1 MSGRETEIKGQF
13 TKSVGAGLGAVMGG
27 GGSYYVLEYK
37 TPAGRFP
44 AGHRQEVIVN
54 YLELGR
60 DPKCGL
66 RFSEQDRTV
75 SRKHAA
81 ITREGDSW
89 ALVNL
94 SQTNPTLLNGR
105 PVTSKWYLQ
114 SGDEIQLS
122 NEGPRLGFLIPA
134 NNKAG
139 SLGLSRRL
147 SLFRQQAMRPY
158 KTAMMAMGMLLLLVI
173 AGGAYGITYLMQ
185 ENKQQQQTLVDLE
198 AKQQLSAAL
207 ADSLVRVNQEN
218 KELMEKMQRDMGRIR
233 QEVRNRPT
241 PPPSSAQGSS
251 PTPGSGFNQDEMN
264 ALYPDVYHINADRLT
279 LTYPDGSSETVEGYS
294 WSGTGFLTADGRFI
308 TARHVIEPW
317 FFPSPGDELMFLL
330 NILQVNAGV
339 KVEARIRATSPS
351 GRQLTFKGGQFWVD
365 RSKDARV
372 EANIEGESVVVQIG
386 YDNPNDGSYINA
398 GASGSLVCDTQRSTS
413 LRTGESLVV
422 LGYPL
427 GIGASEAGNMA
438 PIFGRTTVARPGLEN
453 GSIITTDRTFDH
465 GNSGG
470 PVFYRNEDG
479 TFVVVGLI
487 SGGMGDAIGRIVPV
501 SLLY

>member
-1 MSGRETEIKGQF
+1 
-13 TKSVGAGLGAVMGG
+13 MGG
-27 GGSYYVLEYK
+27 AGSYYLLEYK

-54 YLELGR
+54 YLEMGR

-66 RFSEQDRTV
+66 RFSEQDKTV

-81 ITREGDSW
+81 ITREGDNW

-122 NEGPRLGFLIPA
+122 TEGPRLGFLIPA

-147 SLFRQQAMRPY
+147 SLFRQQALQPY
-158 KTAMMAMGMLLLLVI
+158 KTAMIALGTLLLLI
-173 AGGAYGITYLMQ
+173 TAGAAYGLNYLMQ
-185 ENKQQQQTLVDLE
+185 ENKQQQLVLEDLRD
-198 AKQQLSAAL
+198 KQELSAVQ
-207 ADSLVRVNQEN
+207 ADSLARVNQEN
-218 KELMEKMQRDMGRIR
+218 KELMEKMNRDLQRVRK
-233 QEVRNRPT
+233 EVRARPAPAPAAST
-241 PPPSSAQGSS
+241 PAAS
-251 PTPGSGFNQDEMN
+251 TGSGFNQDEMN
-264 ALYPDVYHINADRLT
+264 SLYPDVFHINADNLT
-279 LTYPDGSSETVEGYS
+279 LTFPDGSSEVVEGYS
-294 WSGTGFLTADGRFI
+294 WTGTGFLTADGRFV

-317 FFPSPGDELMFLL
+317 FFPSPGDELIFML
-330 NILQVNAGV
+330 NVLAVNAGV
-339 KVEARIRATSPS
+339 KIEANINAISPD
-351 GRQLTFKGGQFWVD
+351 GRRLSFKGSKFWLD
-365 RSKDARV
+365 RSKDARI
-372 EANIEGESVVVQIG
+372 ETEIEGEAVVVQLG
-386 YDNPNDGSYINA
+386 FDNPNDGSYIKA
-398 GASGSLVCDTQRSTS
+398 GSSGRLVCDTQRSIN
-413 LRTGESLVV
+413 LRTGENLVV

-479 TFVVVGLI
+479 SFVVVGLI